1 MADHVRVPIKI
12 VGTERWGQLSAFGDA
27 HSICGEVVKLKNEN
41 FSFAGGH
48 RVRLYSFKK
57 NVHWK
62 IPEGLSLDIAAVP
75 AATAPRRTQRQ
86 NSN

>member
-1 MADHVRVPIKI
+1 M

-27 HSICGEVVKLKNEN
+27 HLICGETVKLRDEK
-41 FSFAGGH
+41 FSFAGQH

-62 IPEGLSLDIAAVP
+62 IPDGIPLDIAAVP
-75 AATAPRRTQRQ
+75 PAASAPRRAQR
-86 NSN
+86 

>member
-1 MADHVRVPIKI
+1 MAERVFLPVKI
-12 VGTERWGQLSAFGDA
+12 VNGAKWADLCVYG
-27 HSICGEVVKLKNEN
+27 HSHEICGESVKPKAES

-62 IPEGLSLDIAAVP
+62 IPEGTQLDISGVAGAAP
-75 AATAPRRTQRQ
+75 PRRQQGR
-86 NSN
+86 

>member
-1 MADHVRVPIKI
+1 MADRIRVPIKT
-12 VGTERWGQLSAFGDA
+12 VGTERWGQLSAFGES
-27 HSICGEVVKLKNEN
+27 HLICAEAVKLKDEK

-62 IPEGLSLDIAAVP
+62 IPEGAAFDIADVTPAV
-75 AATAPRRTQRQ
+75 APRRTQR
-86 NSN
+86 

>member
-1 MADHVRVPIKI
+1 MADHVRVPVKI
-12 VGTERWGQLSAFGDA
+12 VGTERWGQLSLLGDT
-27 HSICGEVVKLKNEN
+27 HLICGESVNLKDAS

-62 IPEGLSLDIAAVP
+62 IPEGISLDIAAVP
-75 AATAPRRTQRQ
+75 PATAAPRRAQR
-86 NSN
+86 

>member
-1 MADHVRVPIKI
+1 MADHVRVPVKVI
-12 VGTERWGQLSAFGDA
+12 GNERWGQLSLLSDS
-27 HSICGEVVKLKNEN
+27 HLICGEKVDLRNAS

-62 IPEGLSLDIAAVP
+62 IPDSISLDIAAVP
-75 AATAPRRTQRQ
+75 PALAPRRTPR
-86 NSN
+86 